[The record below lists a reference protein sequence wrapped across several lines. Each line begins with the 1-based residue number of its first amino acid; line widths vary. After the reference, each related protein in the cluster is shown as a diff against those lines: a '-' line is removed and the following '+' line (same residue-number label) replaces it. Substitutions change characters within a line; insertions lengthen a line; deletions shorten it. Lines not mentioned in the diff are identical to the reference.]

1 MAAVVVHVTIAT
13 GWDVVGAIAAA
24 VAACAALVT
33 VCLARRALFEAR
45 KATKQAEREWKRLSY
60 RPIAEL
66 LGEILHKATNLAN
79 VKGPASEIAVQLD
92 KLLSLVVGH
101 ERDLSCASSIS
112 KEDTMEDIACKAEKA
127 LAQVREATDAL
138 DKPTAEAMRRK
149 GPLAW
154 LCKVCGGRM

>member
-1 MAAVVVHVTIAT
+1 MTIAT
-13 GWDVVGAIAAA
+13 GWEVVGAIAAA

-33 VCLARRALFEAR
+33 VCLARRTLSEAR
-45 KATKQAEREWKRLSY
+45 KATRQAEREWKRWSY
-60 RPIAEL
+60 GPIAEL

-92 KLLSLVVGH
+92 KLMSLVVGH
-101 ERDLSCASSIS
+101 EMDLSYACAIS
-112 KEDTMEDIACKAEKA
+112 KKDTMEDIACKAEKA

-138 DKPTAEAMRRK
+138 DKPTAEAMPRK

-154 LCKVCGGRM
+154 LCAKVCGGRT